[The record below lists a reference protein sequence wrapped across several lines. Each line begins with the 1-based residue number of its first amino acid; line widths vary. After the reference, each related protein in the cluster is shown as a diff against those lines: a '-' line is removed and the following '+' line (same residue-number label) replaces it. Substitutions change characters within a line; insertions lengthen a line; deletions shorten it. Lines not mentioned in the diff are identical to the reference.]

1 MHLKHI
7 IYVSFLNQ
15 TANQDINETIK
26 NNLIIYTKEK
36 RLFIMQVSHPLTSN
50 DRTSSTATNHIN
62 HPRTST
68 QIQWELLNAEGGYWS
83 AEQVLEFLGISA
95 CQRLDEMREQS
106 RLLGVWWEDRYVYP
120 AWQFAESGK
129 LLNGLPQ
136 VLRTL
141 SSFSAW
147 EKLSYI
153 LSSNCYLDNQ
163 NSPLVELQRGNMEDV
178 ILAATE

>member
-1 MHLKHI
+1 LRHWEYQGLYLEITLVENIML
-7 IYVSFLNQ
+7 
-15 TANQDINETIK
+15 ANKQPAK
-26 NNLIIYTKEK
+26 G
-36 RLFIMQVSHPLTSN
+36 
-50 DRTSSTATNHIN
+50 TATNQID

-83 AEQVLEFLGISA
+83 AEQAIEFFGLG
-95 CQRLDEMREQS
+95 CQRLDEMREQG
-106 RLLGVWWEDRYVYP
+106 RLLGVWWEDRYLYP

-129 LLNGLPQ
+129 LLKGLPQ

-163 NSPLVELQRGNMEDV
+163 NSPLVELRRGNMEDV

>member
-1 MHLKHI
+1 
-7 IYVSFLNQ
+7 
-15 TANQDINETIK
+15 
-26 NNLIIYTKEK
+26 
-36 RLFIMQVSHPLTSN
+36 MQVSQPLISN
-50 DRTSSTATNHIN
+50 DQHTISTVSNINPSRTLE
-62 HPRTST
+62 

-83 AEQVLEFLGISA
+83 AEQAIEFFGLTGS
-95 CQRLDEMREQS
+95 QRLDEMREQG
-106 RLLGVWWEDRYVYP
+106 RLLGVWWEDRYLYP

-141 SSFSAW
+141 SPFSAW

-153 LSSNCYLDNQ
+153 LSPNCYLDNQ
-163 NSPLVELQRGNMEDV
+163 NSPLVELRRGNMEDV

>member
-1 MHLKHI
+1 
-7 IYVSFLNQ
+7 
-15 TANQDINETIK
+15 
-26 NNLIIYTKEK
+26 
-36 RLFIMQVSHPLTSN
+36 MQVSHPLTSN
-50 DRTSSTATNHIN
+50 DLTSSTATNN
-62 HPRTST
+62 SNNPRTPT

-83 AEQVLEFLGISA
+83 AEQVMEFLGIAAS
-95 CQRLDEMREQS
+95 QSLDEMREQG
-106 RLLGVWWEDRYVYP
+106 RLLGVWWEDRYLYP

-141 SSFSAW
+141 SPFSAW

-153 LSSNCYLDNQ
+153 LSPNCYLDNQ
-163 NSPLVELQRGNMEDV
+163 SSPLVELQRGNMEDV

>member
-1 MHLKHI
+1 VQ
-7 IYVSFLNQ
+7 VSQPLISKDLTSSNA
-15 TANQDINETIK
+15 TNNIK
-26 NNLIIYTKEK
+26 N
-36 RLFIMQVSHPLTSN
+36 
-50 DRTSSTATNHIN
+50 
-62 HPRTST
+62 PRTPT

-83 AEQVLEFLGISA
+83 AEQVMKFFGIAA
-95 CQRLDEMREQS
+95 CQRLDEMREQGS
-106 RLLGVWWEDRYVYP
+106 LLGVWWEDRYLYP

-129 LLNGLPQ
+129 LIKGLSQ

-153 LSSNCYLDNQ
+153 LSPNCYLDNQ
-163 NSPLVELQRGNMEDV
+163 NSPLVELRRGNMEDV